1 MTQIRVP
8 AILEAVGKS
17 KNVIF
22 EGILVNPTIVIK
34 INPRKIIVIHHDQGN
49 MPTNEA

>member
-1 MTQIRVP
+1 MTQIRVQ
-8 AILEAVGKS
+8 AIIEAMGKS

-22 EGILVNPTIVIK
+22 EGMLVNPTIVIK
-34 INPRKIIVIHHDQGN
+34 INPRKILIIHHDKGK